1 MALVSKWLVLDGIID
16 FSEMTAR
23 LRSRR
28 RLYDLFWRRAACKEK
43 RRGRKPSR
51 AGRKRTDGGEEGRT
65 GKREEER
72 TRERGRVRRKWLVVT
87 HARFFRRTAF
97 LKIFPPVAACRFKS
111 PGRSRRFSN
120 APNRLPA
127 CCLHF
132 VTTGATHCNQ
142 REFFSFPSLILLSKF
157 ASSIQAPREGY
168 ILYMPNILKA
178 FSINNSIL
186 KI

>member
-111 PGRSRRFSN
+111 PGRSIPSILECPEPP
-120 APNRLPA
+120 ACLLPA
-127 CCLHF
+127 LRYDRRHPLQSTRIFF
-132 VTTGATHCNQ
+132 VPFLN
-142 REFFSFPSLILLSKF
+142 SLIKIRIVDSGT
-157 ASSIQAPREGY
+157 SRRIHP
-168 ILYMPNILKA
+168 LYA
-178 FSINNSIL
+178 
-186 KI
+186 